1 MDGKAIPFIGL
12 LSCSE
17 NCSKKSS
24 VIDMSKSDYYEV
36 LGVSKD
42 ASERDIKK
50 AYKRLAMKY
59 HPDRTAGDKELETK
73 FKEVKE
79 AYEVLTDDQKRQ
91 MYDQYGH
98 AAFEQGGGGH
108 GGGFGGGHG
117 DFGDIFGDVFGD
129 IFGGGGRRQSR
140 QQRGADLRYNMDL
153 SLEEAVRGK
162 DVEIKVPTWVSC
174 KPCDGS
180 GAKAG
185 SKPKTCTTCHGA
197 GQVQMRQ
204 GFFAVQQ
211 TCPTCQGTGQII
223 SDPCDSCHGQ
233 GRVEKTKTLS
243 VKIPAGVDTGDRIRL
258 SGEGEAGMHGAP
270 AGDLYVQVSVREHPI
285 FQRDGNNLYCEV
297 PIGFTTAA
305 LGGEIEVPTL
315 DGRAKLKIP
324 AESQTGKMFRMRGKG
339 VKSVRSGAQGD
350 LICKVV
356 IETPVNLN
364 ERQREL
370 LEELEQSMGKDGS
383 KNRPKE
389 KGFFDGV
396 KKFFDDLTK

>member
-1 MDGKAIPFIGL
+1 M
-12 LSCSE
+12 
-17 NCSKKSS
+17 
-24 VIDMSKSDYYEV
+24 IDMSKRDYYEV
-36 LGVSKD
+36 LGVAKD
-42 ASERDIKK
+42 ASERDVKK

-79 AYEVLTDDQKRQ
+79 AYEILTDAQKRQ

-98 AAFEQGGGGH
+98 AAFEQGGGGGGH
-108 GGGFGGGHG
+108 GGHGQG

-129 IFGGGGRRQSR
+129 IFGGGGGRRQSR
-140 QQRGADLRYNMDL
+140 QQRGSDLRYNMDL

-162 DVEIKVPTWVSC
+162 EVEIKVPTWVSC
-174 KPCDGS
+174 SPCDGS

-223 SDPCDSCHGQ
+223 SDPCNSCHGQ

-258 SGEGEAGMHGAP
+258 SGEGEAGVHGAP
-270 AGDLYVQVSVREHPI
+270 AGDLYVQVSVREHRI
-285 FQRDGNNLYCEV
+285 FERDGNNLYCEV

-324 AESQTGKMFRMRGKG
+324 TESQTGKMFRMRGKG
-339 VKSVRSGAQGD
+339 VKSVRSGAIGD

-356 IETPVNLN
+356 IETPVSLN

-370 LEELEQSMGKDGS
+370 LQELEQSMGKDGS